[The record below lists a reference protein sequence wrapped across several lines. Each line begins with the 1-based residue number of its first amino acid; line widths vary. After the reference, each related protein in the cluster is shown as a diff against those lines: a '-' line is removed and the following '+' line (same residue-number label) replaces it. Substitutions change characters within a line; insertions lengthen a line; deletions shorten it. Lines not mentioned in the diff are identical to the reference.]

1 MIWQLTLTELKLN
14 LRDFFTTGFGVVL
27 PVGLLVALGSIPGVD
42 EPDPALGG
50 QRGID
55 TWVPSMAFTLAVAML
70 ALFMLPM
77 VLSTYRERGVLRRFA
92 TTPARPAALLAAQLF
107 ANLLVVAV
115 AVAAVFVVGSLVVD
129 LHAPRNL
136 PGFALVL
143 GAGVLALFGIGLL
156 LASVIPSQRAAQ
168 GITWLVFAPSAF
180 LAGVYVPIQYLPDWV
195 QRTADFTPLAAFRT
209 AVETVWVGEGPRP
222 LHVAVLVA
230 TAVLSWLAAVRFLQ
244 RV

>member
-1 MIWQLTLTELKLN
+1 MIRRLTLTEVKLN
-14 LRDFFTTGFGVVL
+14 LRDWSTTGFGLVL
-27 PVGLLVALGSIPGVD
+27 PVALLVALGSIPGVD
-42 EPDPALGG
+42 EPDPALGR

-55 TWVPSMAFTLAVAML
+55 TWVPSMAFTLALAML
-70 ALFMLPM
+70 AWFMLPV
-77 VLSTYRERGVLRRFA
+77 VLATYRERGVLRRFA

-107 ANLLVVAV
+107 ANLLVLAV
-115 AVAAVFVVGSLVVD
+115 AVVAVFVVGSLAVD
-129 LHAPRNL
+129 LRAPRNL
-136 PGFALVL
+136 VGFAVVL

-180 LAGVYVPIQYLPDWV
+180 LAGVYVPSQYLPDWV
-195 QRTADFTPLAAFRT
+195 TRVADFTPLAAFRS
-209 AVETVWVGEGPRP
+209 AVETVWVGDGPRP

-230 TAVLSWLAAVRFLQ
+230 TAVLSWLGAVRFLR